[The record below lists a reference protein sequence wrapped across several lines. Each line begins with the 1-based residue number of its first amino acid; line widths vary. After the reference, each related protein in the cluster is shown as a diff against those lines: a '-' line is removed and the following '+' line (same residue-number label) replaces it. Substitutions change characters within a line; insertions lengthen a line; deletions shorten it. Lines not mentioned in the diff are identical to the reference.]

1 MEHLSA
7 AQLATLRAKLEAEL
21 AQLSLR
27 MTTEAS
33 ALADTPA
40 AEPGDIEDAAA
51 EEAGRFRTNS
61 LLGRDRARIAEVEAA
76 LKCMHDGTYGICEDS
91 DDEIP
96 YRRLELEPTTRFTV
110 EALAQRELE
119 AGLADPQAGEPTG
132 Y

>member
-1 MEHLSA
+1 MEHLTA

-21 AQLSLR
+21 ARLSSR
-27 MTTEAS
+27 MTTEARE
-33 ALADTPA
+33 LAGTPS

-61 LLGRDRARIAEVEAA
+61 LLGRDRAHIGEIEAA
-76 LKCMHDGTYGICEDS
+76 LERMHDRSYGICEDS

-96 YRRLELEPTTRFTV
+96 YRRLELEPTARFTV

-119 AGLADPQAGEPTG
+119 AGLANPQAGEPTG